1 MPVRPPAGPSP
12 PPPSTKVSPRGA
24 RRRVAQTKS
33 DHLDVLSALFT
44 AVNDI
49 ERQLSAGTPV
59 VVESYVARCLVIRQA
74 FGAELAVTLP
84 PIYRSR

>member
-1 MPVRPPAGPSP
+1 M
-12 PPPSTKVSPRGA
+12 
-24 RRRVAQTKS
+24 
-33 DHLDVLSALFT
+33 
-44 AVNDI
+44 

-74 FGAELAVTLP
+74 FGAELTVTLP